1 MGGKLKQ
8 FICVLAVALC
18 GHAQILSV
26 PFTTSIAGGGEPV
39 TVQFSCTT
47 TITAG
52 TGAGAT
58 NATNNIDCDTGGIG
72 GIAANIFVAGNSA
85 CTNGALGGA
94 CSGPSAPTVTDSIV
108 TPTAYSAPAS
118 SPTSF
123 GTVAASQI
131 YYRASGSFAGAASM
145 IFGSAACWF
154 CVMAAQG
161 FNISPGTPAID
172 GTPVGATT
180 ASFPLSISSG
190 TPAKIG
196 ELVVLSVTFDNVTTA
211 VTLTTPSG
219 YTCVGASFAAGQNL
233 GGYECY
239 KIKTDALVES
249 LSLAASGAT
258 GGSAVIALFG
268 N

>member
-94 CSGPSAPTVTDSIV
+94 CSGPSAPTVTDRHRDPYCVFCASIQSNIV
-108 TPTAYSAPAS
+108 WYSCRQSNLLPRFRFICRRS
-118 SPTSF
+118 LYDF
-123 GTVAASQI
+123 RLRG
-131 YYRASGSFAGAASM
+131 
-145 IFGSAACWF
+145 
-154 CVMAAQG
+154 
-161 FNISPGTPAID
+161 
-172 GTPVGATT
+172 
-180 ASFPLSISSG
+180 L
-190 TPAKIG
+190 
-196 ELVVLSVTFDNVTTA
+196 LVLCN
-211 VTLTTPSG
+211 
-219 YTCVGASFAAGQNL
+219 
-233 GGYECY
+233 
-239 KIKTDALVES
+239 
-249 LSLAASGAT
+249 
-258 GGSAVIALFG
+258 GGSGIQHLSGDTG
-268 N
+268 NRRYSSRSDNGQLSAFDIIRYAR